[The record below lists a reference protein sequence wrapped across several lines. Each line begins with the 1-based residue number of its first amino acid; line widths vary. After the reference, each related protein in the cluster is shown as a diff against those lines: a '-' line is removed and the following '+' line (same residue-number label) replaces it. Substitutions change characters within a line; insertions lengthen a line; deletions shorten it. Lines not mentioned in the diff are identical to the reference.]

1 MLKELERP
9 EVQKIY
15 TTEEIAMILDVST
28 ARVRNIANYY
38 HIEHTVLPTSNSRA
52 AVYSYDAM
60 RQIKECYET
69 MKKKS
74 DRLKLQQIAES
85 IQKSNDQEASE
96 NEHPLVT
103 DKRFLKL
110 SYFPETTPSCFEE

>member
-1 MLKELERP
+1 
-9 EVQKIY
+9 
-15 TTEEIAMILDVST
+15 
-28 ARVRNIANYY
+28 
-38 HIEHTVLPTSNSRA
+38 
-52 AVYSYDAM
+52 
-60 RQIKECYET
+60 

-96 NEHPLVT
+96 IEHPLVT